1 MAKLSGAGM
10 NLQRRTKYGKQ
21 FAYKNYGSLTNIF
34 VYIGGYYC
42 RIVTPLIEQ
51 ESARKVFHELID
63 CTLVESIPV
72 RFTNDG
78 DIWEWKIEGL
88 DEDAK
93 NTLIGSELAY
103 FEEVQSSPRIRKLG
117 VFNAIQVKQFEN
129 EEAYSDCVE
138 KHLKHLQSEIL
149 TCGGSVTGW
158 LTEYAE
164 SLKDSIILYDEDRLL
179 IITNRFAWTLHNYRH
194 HVCGDMRDELRRCFS
209 SIELFGDIYRD
220 VEEFGNTLLS
230 WVSMPRV
237 VELNIDE
244 RNTVLLDS
252 VKLMRDSLCI
262 CYTSCKALGFEIFLN
277 TRNQDVLPYKTY
289 SPIRFTCL
297 DGEDKFLEIPVSAV
311 TENENHKAVIV
322 HPDYYPAWHTP
333 MCKQVETAV
342 YFMELEGLDVN
353 DFSFIVSPT
362 EATVIQSNKT
372 GFSMVLYHDYAPC
385 TADVA
390 RAMKAF
396 SKILSSGRDEDA
408 YNFVVNPIH
417 VFAKTNVHAVEQ
429 LSHYT
434 YEWITQDSRSYVSES
449 LEGYNSTYNMLAV
462 HEGVTEGDYFS
473 GVADFVLKYLGHSV
487 TISRVKSPTS
497 YDEYTVYFDNIYLDE
512 DEDAYVA
519 SNRGKCTETFDSLR
533 HIAEFLVDRAIEN
546 M

>member
-1 MAKLSGAGM
+1 MAKLSGAGIS
-10 NLQRRTKYGKQ
+10 LQKTKCGKQ
-21 FAYKNYGSLTNIF
+21 TAYKNYGALTNIF

-42 RIVTPLIEQ
+42 RIVTPLVEQ
-51 ESARKVFHELID
+51 EATRKVFHELID

-93 NTLIGSELAY
+93 NTLIGRELAY
-103 FEEVQSSPRIRKLG
+103 FAEVQDYPRIRKLG
-117 VFNAIQVKQFEN
+117 VFNAIQAKQFEN
-129 EEAYSDCVE
+129 EEACADCIE

-149 TCGGSVTGW
+149 TCGSSVTGW

-244 RNTVLLDS
+244 RTTVPLDS

-262 CYTSCKALGFEIFLN
+262 CYTSCKALGFEIFLH

-289 SPIRFTCL
+289 SPIRFDCL

-311 TENENHKAVIV
+311 TNNENHKAVIV

-333 MCKQVETAV
+333 MCKQVEAAV
-342 YFMELEGLDVN
+342 HFMELEGLDVN
-353 DFSFIVSPT
+353 DFSFIVSPA
-362 EATVIQSNKT
+362 EATIIQSNKT
-372 GFSMVLYHDYAPC
+372 EFSMVLYHDYAPYA
-385 TADVA
+385 ADVA
-390 RAMKAF
+390 RAMKVF
-396 SKILSSGRDEDA
+396 SKILSSGRDGDA
-408 YNFVVNPIH
+408 INFAVNPIH
-417 VFAKTNVHAVEQ
+417 VFAKTNVHTVEQ
-429 LSHYT
+429 LSNYA
-434 YEWITQDSRSYVSES
+434 YEWGTQDSKSYVSE
-449 LEGYNSTYNMLAV
+449 LLKNYRSTYNILV
-462 HEGVTEGDYFS
+462 VDTTVTEGDYFS
-473 GVADFVLKYLGHSV
+473 GVADFVLKYLKYSI
-487 TISRVKSPTS
+487 TISKVKKPTE
-497 YDEYTVYFDNIYLDE
+497 YNMYTVYIDAINLDE

-519 SNRGKCTETFDSLR
+519 SARDKYTATFDSLR
-533 HIAEFLVDRAIEN
+533 HMAEFLVDHAIEN